1 MAALAIGSVWSV
13 AKSPAAEIGCLL
25 PVIIIISLSL
35 LVFRNRVSAGISRP
49 VAGVLLLIVILHL
62 NLEMTP
68 DAIITT
74 AIESVVVDGKQLSAS
89 YVSREKSQQKL
100 FDQIDSLSVE
110 GESASKKSVYI
121 SSMKVMN
128 HSRDWQ

>member
-1 MAALAIGSVWSV
+1 
-13 AKSPAAEIGCLL
+13 
-25 PVIIIISLSL
+25 
-35 LVFRNRVSAGISRP
+35 